1 MSQKPIKKIHFCDG
15 AVKGK
20 ILKILQE
27 HYEIILTDKDPDYI
41 FYSVM
46 GEEHINYDGIR
57 IFSCGENVRADFNF
71 CDYALGYDYMHFE
84 DRYLRY
90 PLYLHY
96 QNDTQ
101 KTANK
106 HLHISPQTL
115 KDKTRFCTF
124 VVSNG
129 KADEQR
135 THFFDMLEQYSHIDS
150 GGRYKNNIGKCVDDK
165 DAFLKEGKFNIA
177 FENSSTNG
185 YTTEKLIQ
193 AFAAQTIPIYWG
205 DERVTMPLDSS
216 GGGGKSKSFC

>member
-1 MSQKPIKKIHFCDG
+1 M
-15 AVKGK
+15 
-20 ILKILQE
+20 QE

-96 QNDTQ
+96 QNDMQ
-101 KTANK
+101 KAANK

-135 THFFDMLEQYSHIDS
+135 TLF
-150 GGRYKNNIGKCVDDK
+150 
-165 DAFLKEGKFNIA
+165 
-177 FENSSTNG
+177 
-185 YTTEKLIQ
+185 
-193 AFAAQTIPIYWG
+193 
-205 DERVTMPLDSS
+205 
-216 GGGGKSKSFC
+216 